1 MRGSGASASGSP
13 RVAAEGGGRAQQ
25 PPAWSA
31 LSSVSSHPITI
42 TAPSATTPGAPCSL
56 YGVHDDTKDKPM
68 EVELSWLSEET
79 GWRHVKV
86 PDDKLAAA
94 VAWAKAKIEEE
105 ERGSDSDDDDD
116 DDDDE

>member
-1 MRGSGASASGSP
+1 MRRKRRRRRRRRSSSSGARQAAFVLCGIL
-13 RVAAEGGGRAQQ
+13 RALAIATIVAA
-25 PPAWSA
+25 
-31 LSSVSSHPITI
+31 SVIMM
-42 TAPSATTPGAPCSL
+42 CSL

-94 VAWAKAKIEEE
+94 VSWAKAKIEEE
-105 ERGSDSDDDDD
+105 ERGSDSDEDDD